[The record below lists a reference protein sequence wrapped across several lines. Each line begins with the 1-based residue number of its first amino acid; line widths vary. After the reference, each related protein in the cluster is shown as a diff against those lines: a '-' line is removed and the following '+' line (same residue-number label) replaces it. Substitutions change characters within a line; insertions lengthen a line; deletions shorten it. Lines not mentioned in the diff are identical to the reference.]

1 MSKVWL
7 VTGCSSGFGRLLT
20 EQLIEMGERV
30 VTTARNPKTLDKY
43 QESALVQALDVTDR
57 LSINKAIDAAIQR
70 FGKIDVLVNNAGFGI
85 FGSIEDVPIDEYRRQ
100 FETNFFGAVQVI
112 QAILPH
118 MRSNASG
125 TIVNIS
131 SIAGVSSFSAT
142 GVYCASKFA
151 LEAISESLHHELRPS
166 GIRTIL
172 IEPGA
177 FKTDFVGHNYTTYP
191 PAAPEYKETVQST
204 LDWFDQLDAEGD
216 PSKAVRAIIETVSL
230 DNPPM
235 RLLLGED
242 AWHSAQAK
250 LEWLKSDFTNQES
263 ITRSMNFDHK

>member
-7 VTGCSSGFGRLLT
+7 VTGCSSGFGRLLC
-20 EQLIEMGERV
+20 EQLISEGEQV
-30 VTTARNPKTLDKY
+30 VATARNISML
-43 QESALVQALDVTDR
+43 ESLSAKALILPLDVTQRDQVD
-57 LSINKAIDAAIQR
+57 LAIENAMR
-70 FGKIDVLVNNAGFGI
+70 HFGSIDVLVNNAGFGI

-112 QAILPH
+112 QAVLPF
-118 MRSNASG
+118 MRERKSG
-125 TIVNIS
+125 TIMNIS

-172 IEPGA
+172 VEPGA

-191 PAAPEYKETVQST
+191 PTASEYRSTVQET
-204 LDWFDQLDAEGD
+204 LDWFAQLDAEGD
-216 PSKAVRAIIETVSL
+216 PQKAVQAMIDVCRMDE
-230 DNPPM
+230 PPM

-242 AWHSAQAK
+242 AWHSAQSK
-250 LEWLKSDFTNQES
+250 LEWLRKDFTAFES
-263 ITRSMNFDHK
+263 VTRSMKFD